1 MSVFYTYIVNVIA
14 VDELNKKSE
23 QLFQYND
30 RTIKP
35 SLRWHIIT
43 DSLRLKVGQ
52 TQTSPLWAN
61 AALLFV
67 L

>member
-35 SLRWHIIT
+35 SLR
-43 DSLRLKVGQ
+43 
-52 TQTSPLWAN
+52 
-61 AALLFV
+61 
-67 L
+67 